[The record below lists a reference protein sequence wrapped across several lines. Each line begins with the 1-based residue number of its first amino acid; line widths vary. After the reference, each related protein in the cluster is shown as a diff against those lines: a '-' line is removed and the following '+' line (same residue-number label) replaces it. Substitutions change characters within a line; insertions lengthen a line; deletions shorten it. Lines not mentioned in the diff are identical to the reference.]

1 MARPVLSTPKPEQ
14 SHGFTRP
21 HDARSGHHGGSMSSS
36 LYVGIDVA
44 KAQLDICCRPSN
56 TRWTVPHV
64 AGRMGRLVQRLSRLH
79 PALIVLEATGGLELS
94 LVSEWAAAAL
104 PVAVVN
110 PRPVRHF
117 AQATGQLAKT
127 DAWDAE
133 ILARFAEAVRPP
145 VRPLP
150 DDATQRLGELVTRRR
165 QLTAMVTAEH
175 NRHSRAA
182 QGLQGEIQCHID
194 WLEQRIATLDGE
206 LGQPIRRSPLW
217 REHDELLQSMPGVGP
232 MLSRT
237 LLAELP
243 ELGTLNRRAIAA
255 LVGVAPLNRDSGMW
269 RGKRHIGGGRG
280 HVRAV
285 LSMAAVTATRGNPR
299 IRSFYQRLRTAGK
312 TAKVAL
318 TACMRK
324 MLTTLN
330 AIMKHRVP
338 WNGALHGT

>member
-1 MARPVLSTPKPEQ
+1 
-14 SHGFTRP
+14 
-21 HDARSGHHGGSMSSS
+21 
-36 LYVGIDVA
+36 
-44 KAQLDICCRPSN
+44 
-56 TRWTVPHV
+56 
-64 AGRMGRLVQRLSRLH
+64 MGRLVQRLSRLH

-94 LVSEWAAAAL
+94 RASELAAAAQ

-117 AQATGQLAKT
+117 AKATGQLAQT
-127 DAWDAE
+127 DALDAE
-133 ILARFAEAVRPP
+133 IRARFAEAVRPP

-150 DDATQRLGELVTRRR
+150 DDATQRWGELVTRRR
-165 QLTAMVTAEH
+165 QLTAEH

-182 QGLQGEIQCHID
+182 QGLQGEIQCHLD
-194 WLEQRIATLDGE
+194 WLDQRLATLDGE
-206 LGQPIRRSPLW
+206 LGQQIRRSPLW

-243 ELGTLNRRAIAA
+243 ERGTLNRRAIAA

-269 RGKRHIGGGRG
+269 RGKRHLGGGRG

-285 LSMAAVTATRGNPR
+285 LSMAAVTATRWNPR
-299 IRSFYQRLRTAGK
+299 IRSFYQRRRTAGK

-330 AIMKHRVP
+330 AIMQHRVP